1 MTGLVAAHW
10 KLATTNW
17 EQLSRQIFLQLH
29 KKLPKNSSSTIL
41 HSFSIWS
48 KLERW
53 KSSISGCFMSWLKNQ
68 NKVIVLKCHFSYS
81 LQQQQTVS
89 RSDCDVWRKVDF
101 IQPVMTSSVARPRR
115 SSKALPQ
122 TKLASK
128 NKWSWTLVVSCQSD
142 PLQLP
147 ESWQNH
153 YIWKVCSANGWD
165 TLKTAMPAVSTG
177 QRSRPSSSARQRPS
191 TPRLQKLN
199 ESGCRVLPRLP

>member
-1 MTGLVAAHW
+1 MAASWADW
-10 KLATTNW
+10 K
-17 EQLSRQIFLQLH
+17 I
-29 KKLPKNSSSTIL
+29 KIK
-41 HSFSIWS
+41 SFWS
-48 KLERW
+48 
-53 KSSISGCFMSWLKNQ
+53 
-68 NKVIVLKCHFSYS
+68 VVFSHS
-81 LQQQQTVS
+81 LQQQRTVS

-153 YIWKVCSANGWD
+153 YIWEVCSANEWD
-165 TLKTAMPAVSTG
+165 ALKTAMPAVSTG
-177 QRSRPSSSARQRPS
+177 QHSGPSSSARQCPS
-191 TPRLQKLN
+191 TRCKTKASEVERIGLQSSASFTIVTWSLASRLP
-199 ESGCRVLPRLP
+199 LPRAFWQLFVGRTRP